1 MNVFAALLR
10 PVNSDWIRRYWLTIL
25 LAVAYVFSTWLS
37 VEQDRIIAAQK
48 SLIQTLYFDSASLV
62 AMKAKM
68 AREAKK

>member
-10 PVNSDWIRRYWLTIL
+10 PINSDWIRRYWLTIL